1 MFYKKLTLVILFL
14 LIFSI
19 TVLGCGIIRKKDDV
33 TPTEE
38 DIPELEDEDT
48 EEDDNTRETILFYQ
62 DDAGYLVPVMR
73 KIQWEEGIAKA
84 TLQQLMDTPEQQQ
97 ALLEMGLKPLLP
109 ANTVINGISINDG
122 LAKVDLNAVAMD
134 YPDAISENNMVKGV
148 VMTLVEFPAIDRVQ
162 FLFDGKIVD
171 TLKYGTHV
179 GDPIEPGGINLE
191 LSPDSQENGAEVTVF
206 FHNTS
211 SSRYDYLVPITRITS
226 NPSATLE
233 TALEELLKGP
243 KLGSNLRLDIPENT
257 KILGIQLDNGIT
269 YVNLSKE
276 FEALKDS
283 EHEAMVLK
291 AIGLTAMQFPEV
303 TNLKILV
310 EGVEYKGNSP
320 LVTPAFAN
328 EY

>member
-33 TPTEE
+33 KPVEEDLPELEAEETEE
-38 DIPELEDEDT
+38 DE
-48 EEDDNTRETILFYQ
+48 NTRETILFYQ
-62 DDAGYLVPVMR
+62 DDAGYLIPVMR

-84 TLQQLMDTPEQQQ
+84 TLQRLMDTPEQQQ
-97 ALLEMGLKPLLP
+97 AMLEMGLKPLLP
-109 ANTVINGISINDG
+109 ANTEINGISISDG

-148 VMTLVEFPAIDRVQ
+148 VMTLAEFPAIERVQ

-171 TLKYGTHV
+171 TLKYGTYV
-179 GDPIEPGGINLE
+179 GDPIEPGQINLE
-191 LSPDSQENGAEVTVF
+191 LSPESQENGAEVTVF

-226 NPSATLE
+226 TPSATLE
-233 TALEELLKGP
+233 TGLEELFKGP
-243 KLGSNLRLDIPENT
+243 KLGSNLHLDIPENT
-257 KILGIQLDNGIT
+257 KILGIQLDNDIT

-283 EHEAMVLK
+283 ENEEIVLK
-291 AIGLTAMQFPEV
+291 AIGLTAKEFPEV
-303 TNLKILV
+303 TALKIMV
-310 EGVEYKGNSP
+310 DGVEYEENEYLSAP
-320 LVTPAFAN
+320 TFAN